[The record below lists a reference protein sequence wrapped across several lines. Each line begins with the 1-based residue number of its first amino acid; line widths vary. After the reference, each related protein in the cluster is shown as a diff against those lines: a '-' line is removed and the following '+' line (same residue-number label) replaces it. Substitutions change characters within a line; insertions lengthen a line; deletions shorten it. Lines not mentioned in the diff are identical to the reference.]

1 MSTGTGVYQLPTTR
15 VRNVLSVVL
24 ALLTLGVA
32 TSDASDIAGTTSL
45 RVERRGHAATALPG
59 GKVLITGGE
68 NRAGLVP
75 ESEIYDPQTR
85 TFTVAARTLE
95 ARSEHTASLLAD
107 GRILI
112 VGGRGRD
119 GALASTE
126 SYSPASGTFSSGPVL
141 NQARFGQSA
150 TPLADGRIVVIGG
163 DAEGTAEVFDPRA
176 RTFTSLPC
184 RLTDSRSFHAA
195 VRLADGSILIAGGI
209 ARDGAPLR
217 SAEVLHP
224 DTLNCQPVSMMHVA
238 RSRFTLRLLPDGKVQ
253 AIGGDTD
260 RTMELFNPAGY
271 FSSLVHLAGTANSE
285 SAALRT
291 SGRVAIIG
299 PSAPSLLDEEAPL
312 VGGRGLPRIVQ
323 NLLDRSDYSM
333 TEIPETGEAIAAG
346 GVSSSGRFQSVAVL
360 FESSSATVTTDKT
373 DYAPGDTVVITG
385 SGWLPGETVTLNI
398 HRDTNDPPDTVL
410 SAAADANGNISN
422 SEYVVQNYDLGVSFL
437 LTATGQSSGYSAQ
450 TSFTDG
456 NLDTTLLP
464 ASVTASAGGPSQ
476 SFTIRSTA
484 TGGIGS
490 GWAFS
495 VNTLYTVS
503 GGVCTGST
511 PSASIPVAAQG
522 GSGSQV
528 FDTAAS
534 VSVAAGQSPGTF
546 ACSVNETISA
556 SGNNPNLAPAGA
568 ATLTVIVPACTEP
581 SITAPPA
588 VTAFTG
594 AGATS
599 CSAVVSN
606 ATLGIPTTS
615 GGCGTVSVA
624 PSGIP
629 AGNVFPLGTTT
640 ITWTATDSS
649 GNSATAT
656 QSVTVSDNTP
666 PTITAP
672 GPVSY
677 QCVGDV
683 PAANP
688 ADASASDNCGT
699 ATVSISESN
708 NGGAGTTASPLVI
721 TRTYTANDGH
731 GNTATATQ
739 TITVIDNTPP
749 TITAPANINASTGPG
764 ATSCSVVVSNL
775 GTPSTSDNC
784 GGSVTVTPSGI
795 PAVNVFPVGTT
806 TITYTANDGHGNTA
820 TATQTVTVIDN
831 TLPTVGF
838 TPPAAAHVGAGCTA
852 SVPPVAIL
860 ASDNCTPS
868 GSLTVAQSP
877 TAGTLLGPG
886 TYPISVT
893 VTDAAGNSA
902 TVGTNFTVLND
913 VPSILS
919 VTGPADPLQK
929 GDPATV
935 TLSFTDESQGH
946 TCTFTWDDGTSTG
959 PVPAVGGSCSD
970 SHTYA
975 ATGVYGVTVT
985 VTDDC
990 GSSASAVFEF
1000 IVIYDPNGGFVT
1012 GGGWI
1017 DSPVGASPEY
1027 PNATGKANF
1036 GFVSKYQKGSNVP
1049 TGETEFQF
1057 KADDL
1062 NFHSSVYD
1070 LGSLVISGY
1079 KAQYRGSGTVNGV
1092 SGYRFVLTAYDGQV
1106 TGGGGVD
1113 KFRIK
1118 ITDGGTVIYDNR
1130 IGASEDIDT
1139 EPTAISGGSIVIH
1152 KGK

>member
-1 MSTGTGVYQLPTTR
+1 MSTGTGVYQLPKTR

-107 GRILI
+107 GRIL
-112 VGGRGRD
+112 
-119 GALASTE
+119 
-126 SYSPASGTFSSGPVL
+126 
-141 NQARFGQSA
+141 
-150 TPLADGRIVVIGG
+150 IGG

-323 NLLDRSDYSM
+323 NLLDRFDYSM

-511 PSASIPVAAQG
+511 PSASIPVAAQS

-528 FDTAAS
+528 FDTAAF

-568 ATLTVIVPACTEP
+568 ATLTVIVPTCTEP
-581 SITAPPA
+581 S
-588 VTAFTG
+588 
-594 AGATS
+594 
-599 CSAVVSN
+599 
-606 ATLGIPTTS
+606 
-615 GGCGTVSVA
+615 
-624 PSGIP
+624 
-629 AGNVFPLGTTT
+629 
-640 ITWTATDSS
+640 
-649 GNSATAT
+649 
-656 QSVTVSDNTP
+656 
-666 PTITAP
+666 
-672 GPVSY
+672 
-677 QCVGDV
+677 
-683 PAANP
+683 
-688 ADASASDNCGT
+688 
-699 ATVSISESN
+699 
-708 NGGAGTTASPLVI
+708 
-721 TRTYTANDGH
+721 
-731 GNTATATQ
+731 
-739 TITVIDNTPP
+739 
-749 TITAPANINASTGPG
+749 
-764 ATSCSVVVSNL
+764 
-775 GTPSTSDNC
+775 
-784 GGSVTVTPSGI
+784 
-795 PAVNVFPVGTT
+795 
-806 TITYTANDGHGNTA
+806 
-820 TATQTVTVIDN
+820 
-831 TLPTVGF
+831 
-838 TPPAAAHVGAGCTA
+838 
-852 SVPPVAIL
+852 
-860 ASDNCTPS
+860 
-868 GSLTVAQSP
+868 
-877 TAGTLLGPG
+877 
-886 TYPISVT
+886 
-893 VTDAAGNSA
+893 
-902 TVGTNFTVLND
+902 
-913 VPSILS
+913 
-919 VTGPADPLQK
+919 
-929 GDPATV
+929 
-935 TLSFTDESQGH
+935 
-946 TCTFTWDDGTSTG
+946 
-959 PVPAVGGSCSD
+959 
-970 SHTYA
+970 
-975 ATGVYGVTVT
+975 
-985 VTDDC
+985 
-990 GSSASAVFEF
+990 
-1000 IVIYDPNGGFVT
+1000 
-1012 GGGWI
+1012 
-1017 DSPVGASPEY
+1017 
-1027 PNATGKANF
+1027 
-1036 GFVSKYQKGSNVP
+1036 
-1049 TGETEFQF
+1049 
-1057 KADDL
+1057 
-1062 NFHSSVYD
+1062 
-1070 LGSLVISGY
+1070 
-1079 KAQYRGSGTVNGV
+1079 
-1092 SGYRFVLTAYDGQV
+1092 
-1106 TGGGGVD
+1106 
-1113 KFRIK
+1113 
-1118 ITDGGTVIYDNR
+1118 
-1130 IGASEDIDT
+1130 
-1139 EPTAISGGSIVIH
+1139 
-1152 KGK
+1152 